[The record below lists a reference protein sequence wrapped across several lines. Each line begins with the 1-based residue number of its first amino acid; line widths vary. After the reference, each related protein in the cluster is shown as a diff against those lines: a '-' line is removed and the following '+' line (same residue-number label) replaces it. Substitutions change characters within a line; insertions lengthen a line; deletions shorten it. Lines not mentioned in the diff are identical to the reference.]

1 MRWIACTTVVIL
13 AACGGAAEQNKAATK
28 AATLPTGQWALTAE
42 VTAFTKAD
50 QGTPQIDTPVGTRTT
65 ESVCVGAG
73 RPPEALFAGAGY
85 DCTYDSFYARNG
97 RMNVTMIC
105 RREGLNGSIPTT
117 ADGQFQ
123 TDSLEYTRDMRT
135 ALSGDGD
142 VQIRQRVTGRR
153 TGDCTPAP
161 AESNA
166 SAEKAG

>member
-1 MRWIACTTVVIL
+1 MRWIVCTTVVIIL
-13 AACGGAAEQNKAATK
+13 TACGGAEENKAATK
-28 AATLPTGQWALTAE
+28 AASLPTGQWALTAE
-42 VTAFTKAD
+42 VTTFTKAD

-123 TDSLEYTRDMRT
+123 ADSLEYTRDMRT

-166 SAEKAG
+166 SAEKSG